1 MSEWI
6 VDNRGVAKSGTLS
19 AVGHEM
25 VMACDGGAN
34 ATFQVFSQASAV
46 GCQLG
51 ADIRTS
57 DDAPWVTCHLSPTND
72 LTPTSPIAQ
81 TAAFTGMPANGWRVD
96 LQGATS
102 FRIKVNALTSGSL
115 VVQAKLSEEGY
126 V

>member
-25 VMACDGGAN
+25 VMPCDGGAN
-34 ATFQVFSQASAV
+34 ATFQVFSQASVV

-57 DDAPWVTCHLSPTND
+57 DDAPWITVHLAPTND

-81 TAAFTGMPANGWRVD
+81 TAAFTGMPVNGWRID
-96 LQGATS
+96 LQGASS
-102 FRIKVNALTSGSL
+102 FRIKVNALVSGSL